1 MTDNLD
7 ERLPITGEHP
17 VLVALQG
24 PLEGKRWFL
33 KDMLIIGR
41 EPDCAVVIEDR
52 QVSRQHA
59 RLTNRNNSCIL
70 EDLGSKNGTYRNG
83 DAVLDPVSLIDGD
96 TIQIALLQ
104 KFAFY
109 SSDATMPIGDL
120 DPALLLRSHKLTL
133 DKRSK
138 RVWVGKKEV
147 SPPLSAAQFRLLECL
162 YEQVG
167 KVVSREDLISAI
179 WQGEELIGISDQALD
194 ALIRRTRGR
203 LAEIDKSRP
212 FISTIRGHGVRL
224 EN

>member
-1 MTDNLD
+1 MDKPD

-33 KDMLIIGR
+33 KEQLLLGR
-41 EPDCAVVIEDR
+41 DPDCSVMIEDR

-59 RLTNRNNSCIL
+59 RLSVRGKNSML
-70 EDLGSKNGTYRNG
+70 EDLGSKNGTLRNG
-83 DAVLDPVSLIDGD
+83 DPVLEPIALIDGD
-96 TIQIALLQ
+96 VIQIALIQ

-120 DPALLLRSHKLTL
+120 DPALLLSGKKLVL
-133 DKRSK
+133 DKRAR

-147 SPPLSAAQFRLLECL
+147 LPPLSAAQFRLLECL
-162 YEQVG
+162 YEQAG
-167 KVVSREDLISAI
+167 KVVSREDLIEAI
-179 WQGEELIGISDQALD
+179 WQGEEMVGITDQALD

-203 LAEIDKSRP
+203 LAELDKSRP
-212 FISTIRGHGVRL
+212 FIITIRGHGVRL

>member
-1 MTDNLD
+1 MDKPE

-33 KDMLIIGR
+33 KDLLIVGR
-41 EPDCAVVIEDR
+41 EPECSVMIEDR

-59 RLTNRNNSCIL
+59 RLTNRNNACTL
-70 EDLGSKNGTYRNG
+70 EDLGSKNGTYHNG
-83 DAVLDPVSLIDGD
+83 DPVIDPVTLIDGD
-96 TIQIALLQ
+96 IIQIALLQ
-104 KFAFY
+104 KFSFY

-120 DPALLLRSHKLTL
+120 DPSLLLSLNKITL

-138 RVWVGKKEV
+138 RVWVGKKEL

-162 YEQVG
+162 YEQAG
-167 KVVSREDLISAI
+167 KVISREDLISAI
-179 WQGEELIGISDQALD
+179 WQGEELVGISDQALD

-203 LAEIDKSRP
+203 LAELDKTRP
-212 FISTIRGHGVRL
+212 YLITIRGHGVRM